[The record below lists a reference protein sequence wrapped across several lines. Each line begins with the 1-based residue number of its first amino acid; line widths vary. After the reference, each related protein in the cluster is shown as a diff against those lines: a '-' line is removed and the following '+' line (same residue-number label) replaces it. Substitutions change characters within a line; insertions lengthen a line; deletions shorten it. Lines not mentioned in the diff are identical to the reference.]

1 MSSSKVRLWYIS
13 NLLVPLLLIPA
24 VFVSFAPE
32 RAPGEADSASTTR
45 PFAMG
50 FTPFPWDFS
59 EEAVKA
65 GYRFIRD
72 NGDLIAHHLDSGV
85 PWTEALAGQ
94 PFSTALENDWQQR
107 RMQSEGRTVLVSVT
121 PLNGSRSG
129 LALYRGEKE
138 NMPLPPEFVNKK
150 LNDPVVQQA
159 YLLYCR
165 RAVETLRP
173 DYLAIGIEVNELIH
187 NAPGEW
193 PAYVELYT
201 HVYSA
206 LKKEHPELPV
216 FSTFTLH
223 NLLNSGWTDMKS
235 QQEQVRVFLPQND
248 IVGISYYP
256 FMAGHSERPVEML
269 DWIRAF
275 TDKPLAVTET
285 GYPAETI
292 SLPSFH
298 LTIPSDP
305 QKQTVYWETLLERA
319 DRDHYRFVAA
329 FLHRDYDA
337 LWDKIKASSPE
348 TFAVWKDCGFLD
360 EKGTA
365 RPAFEIW
372 KKYFARKR
380 AG

>member
-1 MSSSKVRLWYIS
+1 MSVPKVRFWYIS
-13 NLLVPLLLIPA
+13 NMLFPLLLIPA

-32 RAPGEADSASTTR
+32 WAPDGAGSPAPTR
-45 PFAMG
+45 SFAMG
-50 FTPFPWDFS
+50 FTPFPWDFT
-59 EEAVKA
+59 EEAVS
-65 GYRFIRD
+65 GSYRFIRE
-72 NGDLIAHHLDSGV
+72 NGDLIAHHIDDGV
-85 PWTEALAGQ
+85 PWTEALAGR
-94 PFSTALENDWQQR
+94 PFSAALENDWRQR
-107 RMQSEGRTVLVSVT
+107 RQQSEGRRVLVSVT
-121 PLNGSRSG
+121 PLNGARSG

-138 NMPLPPEFVNKK
+138 NMPLPQEFENKK
-150 LNDPVVQQA
+150 LNDPAVMQA
-159 YLLYCR
+159 YLQYCR

-193 PAYVELYT
+193 PAYGELYT
-201 HVYSA
+201 HVYTA
-206 LKKEHPELPV
+206 LKKEQPDLPI

-223 NLLNSGWTDMKS
+223 NLQNPGWADLKR
-235 QQEQVRVFLPQND
+235 QQEQIRAFLPQND

-256 FMAGHSERPVEML
+256 FMAGHPEKPVEML
-269 DWIRAF
+269 DWLRAF

-292 SLPSFH
+292 FLPSYN

-305 QKQTVYWETLLERA
+305 QKQTAYWETLLERA
-319 DRDHYRFVAA
+319 NQDHYRFVVA

-337 LWDKIKASSPE
+337 LWEKIKASSPE
-348 TFAVWKDCGFLD
+348 AFAVWKDCGFLD

-365 RPAFEIW
+365 RSAFEIW

-380 AG
+380 AW